1 MLLEWMKPPLP
12 WCDYHVHSWGNFC
25 FKAPR
30 PAVKC
35 LDSST
40 TAGITTSGKN
50 TLLPQQCCPWT
61 AGSLHY
67 DEFLQFKARIH
78 FIRSHPTLID
88 WDSTDYV
95 QMRKKMSQNRVSC
108 PAKKISPEENTE
120 KSFFHL
126 SFYWWRET
134 HSCFMSAW
142 TRIGLIFVA
151 SVCPH
156 CIVVSFKKYQK
167 TAEWKGREAD
177 RQQTEGEGGG
187 GGWEVWGDTHQ
198 LTKMHCSG
206 GVCRQLIQRL
216 WVVWRS
222 PILNS

>member
-12 WCDYHVHSWGNFC
+12 WCDYHVHSWGNFR

-35 LDSST
+35 LDSSA

-50 TLLPQQCCPWT
+50 TLLLQQCCPWT

-88 WDSTDYV
+88 WDSTDHV

-108 PAKKISPEENTE
+108 PARKSPQKKILKKGFFICLFIDEGKSILVSCLHGPE
-120 KSFFHL
+120 L
-126 SFYWWRET
+126 
-134 HSCFMSAW
+134 
-142 TRIGLIFVA
+142 
-151 SVCPH
+151 
-156 CIVVSFKKYQK
+156 VSFLLLLSVLIAMLSPLKSTRKQQS
-167 TAEWKGREAD
+167 EKGERLTDSKLKVRE
-177 RQQTEGEGGG
+177 EGEDGRCGGRRRH
-187 GGWEVWGDTHQ
+187 T
-198 LTKMHCSG
+198 S
-206 GVCRQLIQRL
+206 
-216 WVVWRS
+216 
-222 PILNS
+222 